1 MTTTLT
7 TRFFDERWMQE
18 NRLDVI
24 RAQELHLDAVMS
36 EARRKLATMTREEFL
51 ADAAQNIREA
61 DRLLLGLFEEN

>member
-1 MTTTLT
+1 MSEMLT
-7 TRFFDERWMQE
+7 TRFFDKRWCEE
-18 NRLDVI
+18 NMLDII

-51 ADAAQNIREA
+51 ADAVQNIHEA